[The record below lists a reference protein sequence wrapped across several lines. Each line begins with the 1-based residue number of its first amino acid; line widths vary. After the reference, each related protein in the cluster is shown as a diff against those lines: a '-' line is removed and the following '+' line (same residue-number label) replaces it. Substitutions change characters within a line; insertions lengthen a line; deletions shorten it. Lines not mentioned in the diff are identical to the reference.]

1 MMEGA
6 LQSFEAHR
14 SSMLAIA
21 YRMLG
26 SAAEAEDVVQE
37 AWLRWQATAREAVRS
52 EQAFLS
58 TVVTRLCLDRLK
70 SARANREQYVGPWLP
85 EPIRTDSQVDPE
97 SISLAFLVLLE
108 SLSPVERAVYL
119 LHEVFGYS
127 HAEVAEMVGKE
138 EATCRQIL
146 HRAREHIHARRP
158 RFAPSK
164 QAHER
169 LVTGFMSA
177 CVSGDLDG
185 LQRLLAEDVTSWSD
199 GGGRVRGAALNPVR
213 GANAVARLFLGLM
226 KKVPVEILPELVDV
240 NGWPALILQLNGAVF
255 DVITFETDGER
266 IHAIRSVLNPE
277 KLTRIGAGP
286 LDGA

>member
-6 LQSFEAHR
+6 LESFEAHR
-14 SSMLAIA
+14 PSLLAIA

-26 SAAEAEDVVQE
+26 SAAEAEDIVQE
-37 AWLRWQATAREAVRS
+37 AWLRWQGTAREAVRS
-52 EQAFLS
+52 ERAFLS

-70 SARANREQYVGPWLP
+70 SARASREEYVGPWLP
-85 EPIRTDSQVDPE
+85 EPVRTDTQVDPE

-108 SLSPVERAVYL
+108 SLSPIERAVYL

-138 EATCRQIL
+138 EAACRQIL
-146 HRAREHIHARRP
+146 HRARDHIHARRP

-164 QAHER
+164 EAHER

-177 CVSGDLDG
+177 CLSGDLAG
-185 LQRLLAEDVTSWSD
+185 LKSLLADDVTSWSD
-199 GGGRVRGAALNPVR
+199 GGGKIRGAALNAVR
-213 GANAVARLFLGLM
+213 GADAVARLFLGLG
-226 KKVPVEILPELVDV
+226 KKAPAGITPELAEV
-240 NGWPALILQLNGAVF
+240 NGWPALVLRLNGVAF
-255 DVITFETDGER
+255 DVISFETDGER

-277 KLTRIGAGP
+277 KLTR
-286 LDGA
+286 L

>member
-1 MMEGA
+1 MEGA
-6 LQSFEAHR
+6 LESFEAHR
-14 SSMLAIA
+14 SSLQAIA

-37 AWLRWQATAREAVRS
+37 AWLRWQGTEREGVRS
-52 EQAFLS
+52 ERAFLS

-70 SARANREQYVGPWLP
+70 SARASREEYVGPWLP
-85 EPIRTDSQVDPE
+85 EPIRTDTQVDPE

-138 EATCRQIL
+138 EAACRQIL
-146 HRAREHIHARRP
+146 HRARGHIQARRP

-164 QAHER
+164 EAHER

-177 CVSGDLDG
+177 CLSGDLAG
-185 LQRLLAEDVTSWSD
+185 LKSLLAADVTSWAD
-199 GGGRVRGAALNPVR
+199 GGGKVRGASLNPVR
-213 GANAVARLFLGLM
+213 GADSVARLFIGLM
-226 KKVPVEILPELVDV
+226 KKVPAGITLELTEV
-240 NGWPALILQLNGAVF
+240 NGWPSVILRLSGALF
-255 DVITFETDGER
+255 DVMSFETDGEH

-277 KLTRIGAGP
+277 KLAR
-286 LDGA
+286 L

>member
-1 MMEGA
+1 MTDGA
-6 LQSFEAHR
+6 LESFEAHR
-14 SSMLAIA
+14 PAMSAIA

-26 SAAEAEDVVQE
+26 SLAEAEDILQE
-37 AWLRWQATAREAVRS
+37 AWLRWQAATREGVRS
-52 EQAFLS
+52 DRAFLS

-70 SARANREQYVGPWLP
+70 SAQVTREEYVGPWLP
-85 EPIRTDSQVDPE
+85 EPVRTDTQVDPE

-138 EATCRQIL
+138 EAACRQIL
-146 HRAREHIHARRP
+146 HRAREHIQSRRP

-164 QAHER
+164 ESHER

-177 CVSGDLDG
+177 CVSGDLEG
-185 LQRLLAEDVTSWSD
+185 LKKLLAHDVTSWAD

-213 GANAVARLFLGLM
+213 GADAVARLFLGIM
-226 KKVPVEILPELVDV
+226 KKVPAGVTAELSEV
-240 NGWPALILQLNGAVF
+240 NGWPAVLLRLNGAVF
-255 DVITFETDGER
+255 DVMSFETDGEH

-277 KLTRIGAGP
+277 KLARM
-286 LDGA
+286 

>member
-14 SSMLAIA
+14 ASMLAIA

-70 SARANREQYVGPWLP
+70 SARTNREQYVGPWLP

-127 HAEVAEMVGKE
+127 HAEVAEMVDKE

-185 LQRLLAEDVTSWSD
+185 LQRLLAEDVTSWAD
-199 GGGRVRGAALNPVR
+199 GGGRVRGASINPVR

-226 KKVPVEILPELVDV
+226 KKAPAGIIPELVDV
-240 NGWPALILQLNGAVF
+240 NGWPAVVLRLNGAVF
-255 DVITFETDGER
+255 DVISFETDGER
-266 IHAIRSVLNPE
+266 IHAIRSVINPE
-277 KLTRIGAGP
+277 KLTRI
-286 LDGA
+286 

>member
-1 MMEGA
+1 MMDGA

-37 AWLRWQATAREAVRS
+37 AWLRWQATEREAVRS
-52 EQAFLS
+52 ERAFLS
-58 TVVTRLCLDRLK
+58 TVVTRLALDRLK
-70 SARANREQYVGPWLP
+70 SARASREQYVGPWLP
-85 EPIRTDSQVDPE
+85 EPVRTESQVDPE

-127 HAEVAEMVGKE
+127 HAEVAVMVDKE

-158 RFAPSK
+158 RFATSK

-169 LVTGFMSA
+169 LVTGFISA

-185 LQRLLAEDVTSWSD
+185 LQRLLAEDVTSWAD
-199 GGGRVRGAALNPVR
+199 GGGRVRGAALKPVR

-226 KKVPVEILPELVDV
+226 KKAPAGVTPELVDV
-240 NGWPALILQLNGAVF
+240 NGWPALVLRLNGTVF
-255 DVITFETDGER
+255 DVISFETDGER

-277 KLTRIGAGP
+277 KLTRI
-286 LDGA
+286 

>member
-37 AWLRWQATAREAVRS
+37 AWLRWQAAEREAVRS
-52 EQAFLS
+52 ERAFLS

-138 EATCRQIL
+138 EAACRQIL

-169 LVTGFMSA
+169 LVTGFISA

-199 GGGRVRGAALNPVR
+199 GGGRVRGAALNAVR

-226 KKVPVEILPELVDV
+226 KKAPPGVTPELAEV
-240 NGWPALILQLNGAVF
+240 NGWPALVLRLDGAVF
-255 DVITFETDGER
+255 DVMSFETDGER

-277 KLTRIGAGP
+277 KLTRI
-286 LDGA
+286 

>member
-1 MMEGA
+1 MTDGA
-6 LQSFEAHR
+6 LESFEAHR
-14 SSMLAIA
+14 PSMVAIA

-26 SAAEAEDVVQE
+26 SIAEAEDIIQE
-37 AWLRWQATAREAVRS
+37 AWLRWQAAAREGVRS
-52 EQAFLS
+52 DRAFLS

-70 SARANREQYVGPWLP
+70 SAQVTREQYVGPWLP
-85 EPIRTDSQVDPE
+85 EPVRTDTQVDPE

-138 EATCRQIL
+138 EAACRQIL
-146 HRAREHIHARRP
+146 HRARDHIQARRP

-164 QAHER
+164 ESHER

-177 CVSGDLDG
+177 CLSGDHEG
-185 LQRLLAEDVTSWSD
+185 LKKLLARDATSWAD
-199 GGGRVRGAALNPVR
+199 GGGKIRGAALNPVR
-213 GANAVARLFLGLM
+213 GADAVARLFLGIM
-226 KKVPVEILPELVDV
+226 KKAPAGITPELVEV
-240 NGWPALILQLNGAVF
+240 NGWPALVLRLNGAVF
-255 DVITFETDGER
+255 DVMSFETDGEH

-277 KLTRIGAGP
+277 KLSRM
-286 LDGA
+286 

>member
-1 MMEGA
+1 MTDGA
-6 LQSFEAHR
+6 LESFEAHR
-14 SSMLAIA
+14 PSLFAIA

-26 SAAEAEDVVQE
+26 SAAEAEDIVQE
-37 AWLRWQATAREAVRS
+37 AWLRWQSTARGAVRS
-52 EQAFLS
+52 ERAFLS

-70 SARANREQYVGPWLP
+70 SAQVSREEYVGPWLP
-85 EPIRTDSQVDPE
+85 EPVRTDTQVDPE

-119 LHEVFGYS
+119 LQEVFGYS

-138 EATCRQIL
+138 EAACRQIL

-177 CVSGDLDG
+177 CVSGDLAG
-185 LQRLLAEDVTSWSD
+185 LKRLLADDVTSWAD
-199 GGGRVRGAALNPVR
+199 GGGKVRGAALNPVR
-213 GANAVARLFLGLM
+213 GADAVARLFVGLM
-226 KKVPVEILPELVDV
+226 KKAPSGIIPELSEV
-240 NGWPALILQLNGAVF
+240 NGWPTVVLRLNGAVF
-255 DVITFETDGER
+255 DVISFETDGEH

-277 KLTRIGAGP
+277 KLTR
-286 LDGA
+286 L

>member
-37 AWLRWQATAREAVRS
+37 AWLRWQATEREAVRS
-52 EQAFLS
+52 ERAFLS

-70 SARANREQYVGPWLP
+70 SARASREQYVGPWLP
-85 EPIRTDSQVDPE
+85 EPVRTDSQVDPE

-108 SLSPVERAVYL
+108 SLSPAERAVYL

-127 HAEVAEMVGKE
+127 HAEVAEMVDKE

-185 LQRLLAEDVTSWSD
+185 LQRLLAEDATSWAD

-226 KKVPVEILPELVDV
+226 KKAPAGITPELADV
-240 NGWPALILQLNGAVF
+240 NGWPALVLRLNGTVF

-266 IHAIRSVLNPE
+266 IHAIRSVVNPD
-277 KLTRIGAGP
+277 KLTRI
-286 LDGA
+286 

>member
-37 AWLRWQATAREAVRS
+37 ARLRWQATGRESVRS
-52 EQAFLS
+52 ERAFLS

-70 SARANREQYVGPWLP
+70 SARASREQYVGPWLP
-85 EPIRTDSQVDPE
+85 EPVRTDSQVDPE

-127 HAEVAEMVGKE
+127 HAEVAEMVDKE

-185 LQRLLAEDVTSWSD
+185 LQRLFAEDVTSWAD
-199 GGGRVRGAALNPVR
+199 GGGRVRGAALKPVR
-213 GANAVARLFLGLM
+213 GANDVARLFLGLM
-226 KKVPVEILPELVDV
+226 KKAPAGITPELADV
-240 NGWPALILQLNGAVF
+240 NGWPALVLRLNGAVF
-255 DVITFETDGER
+255 DVISFETDGER
-266 IHAIRSVLNPE
+266 IHAIRSVINPE
-277 KLTRIGAGP
+277 KLSRI
-286 LDGA
+286 

>member
-37 AWLRWQATAREAVRS
+37 AWLRWQAASHEAVRS
-52 EQAFLS
+52 VKAYLS

-70 SARANREQYVGPWLP
+70 SARANRELYVGPWLP
-85 EPIRTDSQVDPE
+85 EPIRTDPQVDPE
-97 SISLAFLVLLE
+97 TISVAFLVLLE
-108 SLSPVERAVYL
+108 SLTPVERAVYL

-127 HAEVAEMVGKE
+127 HAEVSQMVGKE
-138 EATCRQIL
+138 EATCRQLL
-146 HRAREHIHARRP
+146 HRAREHLQSRRP

-169 LVTGFMSA
+169 LVTGFLSA
-177 CVSGDLDG
+177 CGSGDLDG
-185 LQRLLAEDVTSWSD
+185 LKRLLSEDVTAWSD
-199 GGGRVRGAALNPVR
+199 GGGKAVGAATRPVQ
-213 GANAVARLFLGLM
+213 GADAVARLYIGIV
-226 KKVPVEILPELVDV
+226 KKAKAGFSVEVAEV
-240 NGWPALILQLNGAVF
+240 NGWPSVVVRLNGAVF
-255 DVITFETDGER
+255 DVVSLETDGER
-266 IHAIRSVLNPE
+266 IHGIRAILNPD
-277 KLTRIGAGP
+277 KLTRI
-286 LDGA
+286 

>member
-1 MMEGA
+1 MTDGA

-14 SSMLAIA
+14 PSMFAIA

-26 SAAEAEDVVQE
+26 SAAEAEDIVQE
-37 AWLRWQATAREAVRS
+37 AWLRWQATDREGVRS
-52 EQAFLS
+52 EGAFLS

-70 SARANREQYVGPWLP
+70 SARATREEYVGPWLP
-85 EPIRTDSQVDPE
+85 EPVRTDTTVDPE

-138 EATCRQIL
+138 EAACRQSL
-146 HRAREHIHARRP
+146 HRAREHIRSRRP

-164 QAHER
+164 ESHER

-177 CVSGDLDG
+177 CLSGDLEG
-185 LQRLLAEDVTSWSD
+185 LKSLLAHDVTSWAD
-199 GGGRVRGAALNPVR
+199 GGGKVRGAASNAVR
-213 GANAVARLFLGLM
+213 GADAVARLFLGVM
-226 KKVPVEILPELVDV
+226 KKAPAGLVPELAEV
-240 NGWPALILQLNGAVF
+240 NGWPALVIRLNGAVF
-255 DVITFETDGER
+255 DVISFETDGER
-266 IHAIRSVLNPE
+266 IHAIRSVLNPD
-277 KLTRIGAGP
+277 KLARM
-286 LDGA
+286 

>member
-1 MMEGA
+1 MMDGA
-6 LQSFEAHR
+6 LQSFEAYR
-14 SSMLAIA
+14 DSMLAIA

-37 AWLRWQATAREAVRS
+37 AWLRWQASAREAVRS
-52 EQAFLS
+52 ERAFLS

-70 SARANREQYVGPWLP
+70 SARASREQYVGTWLP
-85 EPIRTDSQVDPE
+85 EPVRTDTQVDPE

-127 HAEVAEMVGKE
+127 HSEVAEMVGKE
-138 EATCRQIL
+138 EAACRQSL

-164 QAHER
+164 EAHER

-177 CVSGDLDG
+177 CFSGDLEG
-185 LQRLLAEDVTSWSD
+185 LKRLLADDVTLWAD
-199 GGGRVRGAALNPVR
+199 GGGRVRGAARNAVR
-213 GANAVARLFLGLM
+213 GADDVARLYLGLV
-226 KKVPVEILPELVDV
+226 KKMPPGAAPEIAEV
-240 NGWPALILQLNGAVF
+240 NGWPALVLRLNGEVF
-255 DVITFETDGER
+255 DVMAFETDGER
-266 IHAIRSVLNPE
+266 IHSIRSVLNPE
-277 KLTRIGAGP
+277 KLTRV
-286 LDGA
+286 

>member
-1 MMEGA
+1 
-6 LQSFEAHR
+6 
-14 SSMLAIA
+14 MLAIA

-37 AWLRWQATAREAVRS
+37 AWLRWQATGREAVRS
-52 EQAFLS
+52 ERAFLS

-70 SARANREQYVGPWLP
+70 SARASREQYVGPWLP
-85 EPIRTDSQVDPE
+85 EPVRTDSQVDPE

-127 HAEVAEMVGKE
+127 HAEVAEMVDKE

-185 LQRLLAEDVTSWSD
+185 LQRLLAEDVTSWAD
-199 GGGRVRGAALNPVR
+199 GGGRVRGAALKPVR
-213 GANAVARLFLGLM
+213 GANDVARLFLGLM
-226 KKVPVEILPELVDV
+226 KKAPAGITPELADV
-240 NGWPALILQLNGAVF
+240 NGWPALVLRLNGAVF
-255 DVITFETDGER
+255 DVISFETDGER
-266 IHAIRSVLNPE
+266 IHAIRSVINPE
-277 KLTRIGAGP
+277 KLSRI
-286 LDGA
+286 